1 METLEGAGFRV
12 TSARDGRA
20 AVDVAAADPPDL
32 VTLDLTLPHMDGI
45 EVCRR
50 IRETSDCYI
59 VIVSARSDE
68 VDKLIG
74 LEVGADD
81 FVLKPFSPRELRARV
96 AALFRRPRSAGVH
109 DEAASSQ
116 APHVPSPSQPA
127 DEPSTIACGAG
138 LVINSARR
146 EVQVDGAIV
155 DLTRI
160 EYDVLEYLATHL
172 SRVCTREEMVLA
184 IWSSALTHDHH
195 LVDVHVANLR
205 GKLRRHS
212 DATWIHTIRGIG
224 YRMDREG
231 QQQDRR
237 AGGGPYLVAR
247 IDSEDWARGLDF
259 WASSVRRSRPRLR
272 GPTAP
277 VGPRGRVCANRH
289 VPPAFRLPSTEGGD
303 ACRGHSWIDILLD
316 VTTAPANSPS
326 SGANP

>member
-1 METLEGAGFRV
+1 MG
-12 TSARDGRA
+12 
-20 AVDVAAADPPDL
+20 VAAADPPDL

-96 AALFRRPRSAGVH
+96 AALFRRPRSGALAE
-109 DEAASSQ
+109 EAATSR
-116 APHVPSPSQPA
+116 APRVPSPSQPA
-127 DEPSTIACGAG
+127 DEPSTISAGAG

-146 EVQVDGAIV
+146 EVQVNGTIV

-160 EYDVLEYLATHL
+160 EYDVLDYLATHL

-231 QQQDRR
+231 EDPQERR
-237 AGGGPYLVAR
+237 TGGGPYLVAR

-259 WASSVRRSRPRLR
+259 
-272 GPTAP
+272 
-277 VGPRGRVCANRH
+277 
-289 VPPAFRLPSTEGGD
+289 
-303 ACRGHSWIDILLD
+303 
-316 VTTAPANSPS
+316 
-326 SGANP
+326 

>member
-1 METLEGAGFRV
+1 MQDLHALVVEDDADISSALVETLEGAGFRV
-12 TSARDGRA
+12 TTAPDGRV
-20 AVDVAAADPPDL
+20 AVDVAASDPPDL

-50 IRETSDCYI
+50 IREASDCYI

-96 AALFRRPRSAGVH
+96 AALFRRPRTSAPA
-109 DEAASSQ
+109 DDAPARAQ
-116 APHVPSPSQPA
+116 APRVPAPSQPA
-127 DEPSTIACGAG
+127 DEPSTISCGAG

-146 EVQVDGAIV
+146 EVQVDGRIV
-155 DLTRI
+155 ELTRI

-224 YRMDREG
+224 YRMDREED
-231 QQQDRR
+231 QVRR

-247 IDSEDWARGLDF
+247 FDSEDWARGLDF
-259 WASSVRRSRPRLR
+259 
-272 GPTAP
+272 
-277 VGPRGRVCANRH
+277 
-289 VPPAFRLPSTEGGD
+289 
-303 ACRGHSWIDILLD
+303 
-316 VTTAPANSPS
+316 
-326 SGANP
+326 

>member
-1 METLEGAGFRV
+1 MVVEDDPDISSALVETLEGAGFRV
-12 TSARDGRA
+12 TSALDGRQ
-20 AVDVAAADPPDL
+20 AVSAAAADPPDL

-96 AALFRRPRSAGVH
+96 AALFRRPRTGTGAEEPVNGRSP
-109 DEAASSQ
+109 Q
-116 APHVPSPSQPA
+116 VPSPAQPV
-127 DEPSTIACGAG
+127 DEPSTISAGAG

-146 EVQVDGAIV
+146 EVQIDGSIV
-155 DLTRI
+155 ELTRI

-205 GKLRRHS
+205 GKLRRHT

-231 QQQDRR
+231 DEQQERR

-259 WASSVRRSRPRLR
+259 
-272 GPTAP
+272 
-277 VGPRGRVCANRH
+277 
-289 VPPAFRLPSTEGGD
+289 
-303 ACRGHSWIDILLD
+303 
-316 VTTAPANSPS
+316 
-326 SGANP
+326 

>member
-1 METLEGAGFRV
+1 MQDLHALVVEDDPDISSALVETLEGAGFRV
-12 TSARDGRA
+12 TAARDGRA
-20 AVDVAAADPPDL
+20 AVDVALADPPDL

-59 VIVSARSDE
+59 VIVSARTEE

-96 AALFRRPRSAGVH
+96 AALFRRPRSGAPTIG
-109 DEAASSQ
+109 EAA
-116 APHVPSPSQPA
+116 ARPFHVPAPSQPM
-127 DEPSTIACGAG
+127 DEPPTIDCGAG
-138 LVINSARR
+138 LVMNSARR
-146 EVQVDGAIV
+146 EVEVDGAIV

-160 EYDVLEYLATHL
+160 EYDVLDYLATHL

-224 YRMDREG
+224 YRMDRESIK
-231 QQQDRR
+231 DRS

-259 WASSVRRSRPRLR
+259 
-272 GPTAP
+272 
-277 VGPRGRVCANRH
+277 
-289 VPPAFRLPSTEGGD
+289 
-303 ACRGHSWIDILLD
+303 
-316 VTTAPANSPS
+316 
-326 SGANP
+326 

>member
-1 METLEGAGFRV
+1 M
-12 TSARDGRA
+12 
-20 AVDVAAADPPDL
+20 AAADPPDL

-96 AALFRRPRSAGVH
+96 AALFRRPRTGTVVEEPVNGRSP
-109 DEAASSQ
+109 Q
-116 APHVPSPSQPA
+116 VPSPAPPA
-127 DEPSTIACGAG
+127 DEPSTISAGAG

-146 EVQVDGAIV
+146 EVQIDGTIV
-155 DLTRI
+155 ELTRI

-224 YRMDREG
+224 YRMDPEG
-231 QQQDRR
+231 DEQQERR

-259 WASSVRRSRPRLR
+259 
-272 GPTAP
+272 
-277 VGPRGRVCANRH
+277 
-289 VPPAFRLPSTEGGD
+289 
-303 ACRGHSWIDILLD
+303 
-316 VTTAPANSPS
+316 
-326 SGANP
+326 

>member
-1 METLEGAGFRV
+1 M
-12 TSARDGRA
+12 
-20 AVDVAAADPPDL
+20 
-32 VTLDLTLPHMDGI
+32 
-45 EVCRR
+45 
-50 IRETSDCYI
+50 
-59 VIVSARSDE
+59 SARSDE
-68 VDKLIG
+68 VDKPIG

-81 FVLKPFSPRELRARV
+81 IRPQAVPPRELRAGC
-96 AALFRRPRSAGVH
+96 RRCSVGPRTAPGRSTSRPPAR
-109 DEAASSQ
+109 

-127 DEPSTIACGAG
+127 DEPSTISCGAG

-146 EVQVDGAIV
+146 EVQVDGTIV

-237 AGGGPYLVAR
+237 AGGGPDLVAR
-247 IDSEDWARGLDF
+247 IHSEDWARGLDF
-259 WASSVRRSRPRLR
+259 
-272 GPTAP
+272 
-277 VGPRGRVCANRH
+277 
-289 VPPAFRLPSTEGGD
+289 
-303 ACRGHSWIDILLD
+303 
-316 VTTAPANSPS
+316 
-326 SGANP
+326 

>member
-1 METLEGAGFRV
+1 MQDLHALVVEDDADISSALVETLEGAGFRV
-12 TSARDGRA
+12 TTAPDGRV
-20 AVDVAAADPPDL
+20 AVDVAASDPPDL

-50 IRETSDCYI
+50 IREASDCYI
-59 VIVSARSDE
+59 VIVSARSEE

-96 AALFRRPRSAGVH
+96 AALFRRPRTGVPVE
-109 DEAASSQ
+109 EAPVTSQ
-116 APHVPSPSQPA
+116 APRVPAPAQPA

-146 EVQVDGAIV
+146 EVQVDGSIV
-155 DLTRI
+155 ELTRI

-224 YRMDREG
+224 YRMDREEEQG
-231 QQQDRR
+231 RR

-247 IDSEDWARGLDF
+247 FDSEDWARGLDF
-259 WASSVRRSRPRLR
+259 
-272 GPTAP
+272 
-277 VGPRGRVCANRH
+277 
-289 VPPAFRLPSTEGGD
+289 
-303 ACRGHSWIDILLD
+303 
-316 VTTAPANSPS
+316 
-326 SGANP
+326 

>member
-1 METLEGAGFRV
+1 M
-12 TSARDGRA
+12 
-20 AVDVAAADPPDL
+20 
-32 VTLDLTLPHMDGI
+32 
-45 EVCRR
+45 
-50 IRETSDCYI
+50 
-59 VIVSARSDE
+59 
-68 VDKLIG
+68 
-74 LEVGADD
+74 
-81 FVLKPFSPRELRARV
+81 
-96 AALFRRPRSAGVH
+96 
-109 DEAASSQ
+109 
-116 APHVPSPSQPA
+116 PSPSQPA
-127 DEPSTIACGAG
+127 DEPSTISCGAG

-259 WASSVRRSRPRLR
+259 
-272 GPTAP
+272 
-277 VGPRGRVCANRH
+277 
-289 VPPAFRLPSTEGGD
+289 
-303 ACRGHSWIDILLD
+303 
-316 VTTAPANSPS
+316 
-326 SGANP
+326 

>member
-1 METLEGAGFRV
+1 MWGLNVQELHALVVEDDPDISSALVETLEGAGFRV
-12 TSARDGRA
+12 TSALDGRR
-20 AVDVAAADPPDL
+20 AVSAAAADPPDL

-96 AALFRRPRSAGVH
+96 AALFRRPRTGAVAEEPVNGRGP
-109 DEAASSQ
+109 Q
-116 APHVPSPSQPA
+116 VPSPAQPV
-127 DEPSTIACGAG
+127 DEPSTISAGAG

-146 EVQVDGAIV
+146 EVQIDGSIV
-155 DLTRI
+155 ELTRI

-231 QQQDRR
+231 DEQQERR

-259 WASSVRRSRPRLR
+259 
-272 GPTAP
+272 
-277 VGPRGRVCANRH
+277 
-289 VPPAFRLPSTEGGD
+289 
-303 ACRGHSWIDILLD
+303 
-316 VTTAPANSPS
+316 
-326 SGANP
+326 

>member
-12 TSARDGRA
+12 TSARDGRE
-20 AVDVAAADPPDL
+20 AVSAAAADPPDL

-96 AALFRRPRSAGVH
+96 AALFRRPRSGV
-109 DEAASSQ
+109 ASEEHARQ
-116 APHVPSPSQPA
+116 APPQVPTPAQPA
-127 DEPSTIACGAG
+127 DEPSTINAGAG

-146 EVQVDGAIV
+146 EVQVEGTIV
-155 DLTRI
+155 ELTRI
-160 EYDVLEYLATHL
+160 EYDVLEFLATRL
-172 SRVCTREEMVLA
+172 SRVCTREEMVMA

-231 QQQDRR
+231 AQDRR

-259 WASSVRRSRPRLR
+259 
-272 GPTAP
+272 
-277 VGPRGRVCANRH
+277 
-289 VPPAFRLPSTEGGD
+289 
-303 ACRGHSWIDILLD
+303 
-316 VTTAPANSPS
+316 
-326 SGANP
+326 

>member
-1 METLEGAGFRV
+1 MVVEDDPDISSALVETLEGAGFRV
-12 TSARDGRA
+12 TSARDGRQ
-20 AVDVAAADPPDL
+20 AVEAAAGDPPDL

-50 IRETSDCYI
+50 IRESSDCYI

-96 AALFRRPRSAGVH
+96 AALFRRPRSAGTA
-109 DEAASSQ
+109 DDASTSS
-116 APHVPSPSQPA
+116 ALHVPSPAQPA
-127 DEPSTIACGAG
+127 DEPSTISAGAG

-231 QQQDRR
+231 SQEDRR

-259 WASSVRRSRPRLR
+259 
-272 GPTAP
+272 
-277 VGPRGRVCANRH
+277 
-289 VPPAFRLPSTEGGD
+289 
-303 ACRGHSWIDILLD
+303 
-316 VTTAPANSPS
+316 
-326 SGANP
+326 

>member
-1 METLEGAGFRV
+1 MQDLHALVVEDDPDISSALVETLEGAGFRV
-12 TSARDGRA
+12 TAARDGRA
-20 AVDVAAADPPDL
+20 AVDVALADPPDL

-59 VIVSARSDE
+59 VIVSARSEE

-96 AALFRRPRSAGVH
+96 AALFRRPRNGTTAADESAVR
-109 DEAASSQ
+109 
-116 APHVPSPSQPA
+116 PLHVPAPA
-127 DEPSTIACGAG
+127 PPMDEPSTIDCGAG

-146 EVQVDGAIV
+146 EVEVNGAIV
-155 DLTRI
+155 ELTRI
-160 EYDVLEYLATHL
+160 EYDVLDYLASHL
-172 SRVCTREEMVLA
+172 SRVCTREEMVMA

-224 YRMDREG
+224 YRMDREDDD
-231 QQQDRR
+231 QQDRR
-237 AGGGPYLVAR
+237 TGGGPYLVAR

-259 WASSVRRSRPRLR
+259 
-272 GPTAP
+272 
-277 VGPRGRVCANRH
+277 
-289 VPPAFRLPSTEGGD
+289 
-303 ACRGHSWIDILLD
+303 
-316 VTTAPANSPS
+316 
-326 SGANP
+326 

>member
-1 METLEGAGFRV
+1 M
-12 TSARDGRA
+12 
-20 AVDVAAADPPDL
+20 AAADPPDL

-96 AALFRRPRSAGVH
+96 AALFRRPADRDGRGGAGQRPPAGA
-109 DEAASSQ
+109 EPG
-116 APHVPSPSQPA
+116 APV
-127 DEPSTIACGAG
+127 DEPTTISAGAG

-146 EVQVDGAIV
+146 EVQIDGTIV
-155 DLTRI
+155 ELTRI

-224 YRMDREG
+224 YRMDPEG
-231 QQQDRR
+231 DEQQDRR

-259 WASSVRRSRPRLR
+259 
-272 GPTAP
+272 
-277 VGPRGRVCANRH
+277 
-289 VPPAFRLPSTEGGD
+289 
-303 ACRGHSWIDILLD
+303 
-316 VTTAPANSPS
+316 
-326 SGANP
+326 

>member
-12 TSARDGRA
+12 TSARDGRE
-20 AVDVAAADPPDL
+20 AVSVAAADPPDL

-96 AALFRRPRSAGVH
+96 AALFRRPRSGATAEEH
-109 DEAASSQ
+109 ARQ
-116 APHVPSPSQPA
+116 APPQVPSPAQPS
-127 DEPSTIACGAG
+127 DEPSTIDAGAG

-146 EVQVDGAIV
+146 EVQVDGTIV
-155 DLTRI
+155 ELTRI

-224 YRMDREG
+224 YRMDREAS
-231 QQQDRR
+231 QDRR

-259 WASSVRRSRPRLR
+259 
-272 GPTAP
+272 
-277 VGPRGRVCANRH
+277 
-289 VPPAFRLPSTEGGD
+289 
-303 ACRGHSWIDILLD
+303 
-316 VTTAPANSPS
+316 
-326 SGANP
+326 

>member
-12 TSARDGRA
+12 TAARDGRA
-20 AVDVAAADPPDL
+20 AVDVAATDPPDL

-96 AALFRRPRSAGVH
+96 AALFRRPRSAALV
-109 DEAASSQ
+109 DDAPAAT

-127 DEPSTIACGAG
+127 DEPSVISCGAG

-146 EVQVDGAIV
+146 EVQIDTAIV

-160 EYDVLEYLATHL
+160 EYDVLEYLATNL

-184 IWSSALTHDHH
+184 IWSSALVHDHH

-212 DATWIHTIRGIG
+212 DAVWIHTIRGIG
-224 YRMDREG
+224 YRMDKEG
-231 QQQDRR
+231 QQHSRR

-247 IDSEDWARGLDF
+247 FDSEGWARGLDF
-259 WASSVRRSRPRLR
+259 
-272 GPTAP
+272 
-277 VGPRGRVCANRH
+277 
-289 VPPAFRLPSTEGGD
+289 
-303 ACRGHSWIDILLD
+303 
-316 VTTAPANSPS
+316 
-326 SGANP
+326 